1 MKKIV
6 VYDFDKTL
14 TYKDSLFGFF
24 RFSSD
29 KNIWYPF
36 KLIFYVACMVLTK
49 FNLIRNESLKLV
61 GVLIFLKK
69 VDSNMLRLRSNSYH
83 QKIKFNKLY
92 KELNFDQGIDYVIVS
107 ASFEDY
113 LRPIF
118 PDYVRVV
125 GSQLAFSQRNGV
137 SLGFNCYGDEKVKA
151 LIEQGVNHIDILYTD
166 SYNDLPLAKI
176 AKKIM
181 VVDKDHIFPC
191 QNINEFKTYF
201 KK

>member
-1 MKKIV
+1 MKKII

-14 TYKDSLFGFF
+14 TYEDTLFGFF

-36 KLIFYVACMVLTK
+36 KLIIYVVCMVLTK
-49 FNLIRNESLKLV
+49 FNLIRNESLKLA
-61 GVLIFLKK
+61 GVRIFLKK
-69 VDSNMLRLRSNSYH
+69 IDSNMLCVRSNSYH
-83 QKIKFNKLY
+83 KKIKFNKMY
-92 KELNFDQGIDYVIVS
+92 KQLSFDQDVDYIIVS

-118 PDYVRVV
+118 PDFVRIV
-125 GSQLAFSQRNGV
+125 GSQLAFNQRNGF
-137 SLGFNCYGDEKVKA
+137 SLEVNCYGHEKVKA
-151 LIEQGVNHIDILYTD
+151 LIEQGVNYIDILYTD
-166 SYNDLPLAKI
+166 SYSDLPLAQI

-181 VVDKDHIFPC
+181 IVDKDNIFPC
-191 QNINEFKTYF
+191 KNINEFKTHF